1 MNPSGF
7 ELVEW
12 LEEGSVVVRFLAGIW
27 RHDDYHSHPVYRG
40 LIEQLAH
47 NCLYANNSLQLVHCA
62 YECPSIMDSVK
73 VDYSVRDTIFVK
85 PEVGFDWY
93 ATGYCINHFDERWGL
108 LMTTNEPE
116 EEKIDLLIKGIKSSS
131 VAKGSIWYLNLLS
144 SLSAVFTQLREF
156 CQLHRL
162 EIQDFDHDDNV
173 ILQQLIAP
181 GSGLKR
187 LWISVNELPYAST
200 LIPTLFQPSSV
211 ENLVLLTDDTIL
223 GTELLPHGNT
233 NLKELSISGNLLHL
247 LAALIVN
254 ITSLTYLLIDS
265 VLQDSDLPVLTN
277 IVQSHSTLGVL
288 TISKINHCINSTN
301 LLQLIEAADDSEHV
315 VILRLHKSDYDK
327 LPAHIH
333 KLYEDL
339 LKPIA
344 DEV

>member
-1 MNPSGF
+1 MEGSQVF
-7 ELVEW
+7 LKSEM
-12 LEEGSVVVRFLAGIW
+12 EEGSVVVRFLAGIW

-93 ATGYCINHFDERWGL
+93 ATGYCINHFDETWGL

-144 SLSAVFTQLREF
+144 SLSAVSTQLREF

-223 GTELLPHGNT
+223 G
-233 NLKELSISGNLLHL
+233 S
-247 LAALIVN
+247 
-254 ITSLTYLLIDS
+254 
-265 VLQDSDLPVLTN
+265 
-277 IVQSHSTLGVL
+277 
-288 TISKINHCINSTN
+288 
-301 LLQLIEAADDSEHV
+301 
-315 VILRLHKSDYDK
+315 
-327 LPAHIH
+327 
-333 KLYEDL
+333 
-339 LKPIA
+339 
-344 DEV
+344 

>member
-1 MNPSGF
+1 M
-7 ELVEW
+7 
-12 LEEGSVVVRFLAGIW
+12 AGIW

-187 LWISVNELPYAST
+187 LWRGGACV
-200 LIPTLFQPSSV
+200 
-211 ENLVLLTDDTIL
+211 
-223 GTELLPHGNT
+223 GM
-233 NLKELSISGNLLHL
+233 LS
-247 LAALIVN
+247 
-254 ITSLTYLLIDS
+254 TSLW
-265 VLQDSDLPVLTN
+265 
-277 IVQSHSTLGVL
+277 
-288 TISKINHCINSTN
+288 
-301 LLQLIEAADDSEHV
+301 
-315 VILRLHKSDYDK
+315 
-327 LPAHIH
+327 
-333 KLYEDL
+333 
-339 LKPIA
+339 
-344 DEV
+344 